1 MGGKQISESRLD
13 AALSRLEKAAA
24 AAVDDRNQGS
34 FNMGADQATAGL
46 QAENDALR
54 EELKA
59 MTEKYETLERTAD
72 TISGR
77 LDNSINELTAI
88 LEQ

>member
-1 MGGKQISESRLD
+1 
-13 AALSRLEKAAA
+13 LEKAAA

-34 FNMGADQATAGL
+34 FDMGADQATAGL
-46 QAENDALR
+46 QAENAALR
-54 EELKA
+54 EALKS
-59 MTEKYETLERTAD
+59 MTEKNEALERTAD

-88 LEQ
+88 FEQ

>member
-1 MGGKQISESRLD
+1 
-13 AALSRLEKAAA
+13 
-24 AAVDDRNQGS
+24 
-34 FNMGADQATAGL
+34 MGADQATAGL
-46 QAENDALR
+46 QAENAALR

>member
-1 MGGKQISESRLD
+1 M
-13 AALSRLEKAAA
+13 EKAAA
-24 AAVDDRNQGS
+24 AAIDDRNQGS
-34 FNMGADQATAGL
+34 FDMGADQATAGL
-46 QAENDALR
+46 QAENAALR